1 MKSFYQFQEDASSQA
16 QSAVSASGSFKGG
29 SGYRPG
35 GTDQTFKKRPST
47 GLGRYALDKAKAA
60 GGAIKD
66 RMGRP
71 RPEKPQ
77 KPEGSGPTPTDGPGK
92 RPDRAANTYRQ
103 KAAAKQQRQ
112 LPPGREQKALPPAR
126 EKSMVAKRTAAA
138 KQPPQHKQISARPA
152 STAMAGSRQ
161 KAIGPAKNNLSRD
174 NQGVQKVNVKV
185 EPPKALPPG
194 KGGPMMGGGARP
206 KIAPKPQKALPPA
219 RG

>member
-1 MKSFYQFQEDASSQA
+1 MKSFYQFQEDASSQT
-16 QSAVSASGSFKGG
+16 QSAVSGSGSFKGD

-35 GTDQTFKKRPST
+35 GTDQSFKKRPST
-47 GLGRYALDKAKAA
+47 GLGKVAGAVGGAALGAA
-60 GGAIKD
+60 GRAAGAIKD

-71 RPEKPQ
+71 RPEKTDKPVDGRYRIQ
-77 KPEGSGPTPTDGPGK
+77 NRTARPKPERAGALAK
-92 RPDRAANTYRQ
+92 RP
-103 KAAAKQQRQ
+103 
-112 LPPGREQKALPPAR
+112 
-126 EKSMVAKRTAAA
+126 EKTSMVQKKTAAS

-185 EPPKALPPG
+185 EPQKALPPG
-194 KGGPMMGGGARP
+194 EGKPMMSGGARP
-206 KIAPKPQKALPPA
+206 RIAPKPQKALAPA

>member
-16 QSAVSASGSFKGG
+16 QSAVSASGSFKGD

-35 GTDQTFKKRPST
+35 GTDQSFKKRPST
-47 GLGRYALDKAKAA
+47 GLGKYALDKAKAA

-71 RPEKPQ
+71 RPAKP
-77 KPEGSGPTPTDGPGK
+77 DGPGK
-92 RPDRAANTYRQ
+92 RPDREPNTYR
-103 KAAAKQQRQ
+103 KKFAAKQQRQ
-112 LPPGREQKALPPAR
+112 LPPGREQRALPPAK
-126 EKSMVAKRTAAA
+126 EKSMVAKKTAAA
-138 KQPPQHKQISARPA
+138 KQPPQHKQITARPA

-185 EPPKALPPG
+185 EPQKALPPG
-194 KGGPMMGGGARP
+194 EGKPMSGGARP
-206 KIAPKPQKALPPA
+206 RIAPKPQKALAPA

>member
-16 QSAVSASGSFKGG
+16 QSAVSASGSFKGD

-35 GTDQTFKKRPST
+35 GTDQSFKKRPST
-47 GLGRYALDKAKAA
+47 GLGNYALDKAKAA

-71 RPEKPQ
+71 RPAKP
-77 KPEGSGPTPTDGPGK
+77 DGPGK
-92 RPDRAANTYRQ
+92 RPDREPNTYR
-103 KAAAKQQRQ
+103 KKFAAKQQRQ
-112 LPPGREQKALPPAR
+112 LPPGREQRALPPAK
-126 EKSMVAKRTAAA
+126 EKSMVAKKTAAA
-138 KQPPQHKQISARPA
+138 KQPPQHKQITARPA

-185 EPPKALPPG
+185 EPQKALPPG
-194 KGGPMMGGGARP
+194 EGKPMSGGARP
-206 KIAPKPQKALPPA
+206 RIAPKPQKALAPA

>member
-16 QSAVSASGSFKGG
+16 QSAVSASGSFKGD

-35 GTDQTFKKRPST
+35 GTDQSFKKRPST

-60 GGAIKD
+60 GGAVAGAVGRGGSRAVGAIKD

-71 RPEKPQ
+71 RPEKAA
-77 KPEGSGPTPTDGPGK
+77 DAK
-92 RPDRAANTYRQ
+92 RP
-103 KAAAKQQRQ
+103 
-112 LPPGREQKALPPAR
+112 
-126 EKSMVAKRTAAA
+126 EKTSMVQKKTAAS
-138 KQPPQHKQISARPA
+138 KQPPQRQQIAARPA
-152 STAMAGSRQ
+152 TTAMAGSRQ
-161 KAIGPAKNNLSRD
+161 KPSIKPAPERKALSPAKSNLSRD

-185 EPPKALPPG
+185 EPQKALPPG
-194 KGGPMMGGGARP
+194 EGKPMSGGSRP